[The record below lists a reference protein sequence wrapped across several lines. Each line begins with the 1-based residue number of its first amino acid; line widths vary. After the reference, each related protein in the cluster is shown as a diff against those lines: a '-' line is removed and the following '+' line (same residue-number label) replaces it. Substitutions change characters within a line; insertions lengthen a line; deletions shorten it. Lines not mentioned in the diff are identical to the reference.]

1 MQVARLPHQSSYA
14 DDPTLCD
21 RIFDLLVTWIPE
33 LRAMRARAE
42 RLRWRWEDVST
53 PFVHERNGRI
63 LSHVGVLEETWV
75 CHGEERRV
83 GGIHAVCTLESERRR
98 GLFGVLMEEALAH
111 CDERYATLEL
121 STESPQYY
129 RPFGF
134 RIVPEYDF
142 RARVESNGGRDG
154 FRPLDL
160 TSPDDLDRLDALLES
175 RVPVSRS
182 FGVVREKAV
191 FKFNE
196 GSGGRLRYCEA
207 LDLLAVMSIE
217 ESSRLVL
224 EDLVAR
230 ELPDLA
236 TLLSWVREP
245 VREVLFCFNPEHLDA
260 DARATPSEGG
270 DVLMVRGEFPFGGE
284 DMPVGML
291 APPARH

>member
-1 MQVARLPHQSSYA
+1 MANLPHRRAYA

-33 LRAMRARAE
+33 LRPMRERAE

-53 PFVHERNGRI
+53 PFVHERDGKI
-63 LSHVGVLEETWV
+63 ISHVGVLEEIWV

-98 GLFGVLMEEALAH
+98 GLYGQLMEEVLAH
-111 CDERYATLEL
+111 CEERYATIEL
-121 STESPQYY
+121 STQNPEYY
-129 RPFGF
+129 EPFGF
-134 RIVPEYDF
+134 RRVPEYRF
-142 RARVESNGGRDG
+142 LAQVESNGGRDG
-154 FRPLDL
+154 FRALDL
-160 TSPDDLDRLDALLES
+160 ASPDDLDLLDALLES

-182 FGVVREKAV
+182 LGVVREKNV

-196 GSGGRLRYCEA
+196 GSGRNLRYCDA
-207 LDLLAVMSIE
+207 LGVLAVMSVDE
-217 ESSRLVL
+217 TGRLEL
-224 EDLVAR
+224 NDLVAQ

-236 TLLSWVREP
+236 TLLSLVREP
-245 VREVLFCFNPEHLDA
+245 VREVRFHFNPEHLDA
-260 DARATPSEGG
+260 NAQAQRTDDG

-284 DMPVGML
+284 DMPVGMI